1 MMKIRQAELKDLDA
15 VINMFKSA
23 ISTMISNNIYQWDD
37 VYPNSTILKQ
47 DILKKQMYIGTE
59 DDVIV
64 SAAVINDE
72 SDEQYQ
78 NGNWEF
84 ANESF
89 AVIHRLCV
97 NPLYQN
103 KKYGKNTMIIIED
116 FLKNKGIQCVRL
128 DAFSKNPYALKMYQA
143 LEYKKAGEANWRK
156 GLFYLFEKKL

>member
-1 MMKIRQAELKDLDA
+1 MKIRQAELKDLDA

-23 ISTMISNNIYQWDD
+23 IRTMISNNIYQWDD
-37 VYPNSTILKQ
+37 VYPNGTILKQ

-84 ANESF
+84 VKESF

-97 NPLYQN
+97 NPIYQN
-103 KKYGKNTMIIIED
+103 KKYGKNTMIIIEN
-116 FLKNKGIQCVRL
+116 FIKSQGIQCIRL
-128 DAFSKNPYALKMYQA
+128 DAFSENPYALRMYKT
-143 LEYKKAGEANWRK
+143 LGYKKAGEANWRK